1 MREIDTFLEEYKKL
15 ETAIRNETGSTVL
28 DYENT
33 MQQDLAEKIKVCR
46 IMRNYAQHNADYVRF
61 LAATADMCDFLRNMT
76 KDVEKDRLRAGDK
89 CKKLQALTLKMSL
102 KDIVQAF
109 AKTKS
114 EWLCIVDQD
123 NLPYGIYTREMLV
136 AGLATAGRL
145 TSSLSSVY
153 DEKASKKALKQVF
166 IVKKETKL
174 DEYKPWDKL
183 LVCNEKTGKYEGII
197 IW

>member
-61 LAATADMCDFLRNMT
+61 LAATADMCDFLRDMT

-89 CKKLQALTLKMSL
+89 CKKLQVLTLKMSL

-114 EWLCIVDQD
+114 AWLCIVDQD
-123 NLPYGIYTREMLV
+123 NIPYGIYTREMLV
-136 AGLATAGRL
+136 AGLSAAGRL
-145 TSSLSSVY
+145 TSSLSAVY
-153 DEKASKKALKQVF
+153 DEKSSKKALKQVF
-166 IVKKETKL
+166 IVQKETKL
-174 DEYKPWDKL
+174 DAYKPGDKL

>member
-102 KDIVQAF
+102 KDIVQ
-109 AKTKS
+109 
-114 EWLCIVDQD
+114 D